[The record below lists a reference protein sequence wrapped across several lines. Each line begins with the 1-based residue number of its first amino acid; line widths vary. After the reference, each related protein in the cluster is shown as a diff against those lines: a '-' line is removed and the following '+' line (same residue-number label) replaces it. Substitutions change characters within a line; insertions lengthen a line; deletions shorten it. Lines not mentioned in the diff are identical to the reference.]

1 LLKSWVFQMCNIIEY
16 IFIQNLYQQL
26 QMKLLFLLFLIA
38 YNIHTAPYYT
48 CSINDAPNN
57 TMGFTEDLSLLRA
70 YPITIYK
77 APPVETIPTYIKILA
92 TLTIIGFIGYDI
104 VVLEYLE

>member
-1 LLKSWVFQMCNIIEY
+1 
-16 IFIQNLYQQL
+16 
-26 QMKLLFLLFLIA
+26 
-38 YNIHTAPYYT
+38 
-48 CSINDAPNN
+48 
-57 TMGFTEDLSLLRA
+57 MGFTEDLSLLRA